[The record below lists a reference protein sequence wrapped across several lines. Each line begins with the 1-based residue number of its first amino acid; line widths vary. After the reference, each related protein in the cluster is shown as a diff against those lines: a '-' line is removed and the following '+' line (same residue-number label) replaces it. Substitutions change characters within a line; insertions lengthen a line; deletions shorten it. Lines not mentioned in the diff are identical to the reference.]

1 GYTGRGY
8 YGAYWD
14 HGSMRYNR
22 EVTNVNPT
30 VVRNVYQYRVPDRRQ
45 ERTSY
50 NGGRGGLDVRPS
62 APELAV
68 ARDPRT
74 PAVVEQV
81 QHARQASSN
90 RAQFASRDHARP
102 AALAVPAPLATTYHA
117 PSPRPPATALREVPR
132 SAPTGR
138 SAPV

>member
-1 GYTGRGY
+1 
-8 YGAYWD
+8 
-14 HGSMRYNR
+14 
-22 EVTNVNPT
+22 
-30 VVRNVYQYRVPDRRQ
+30 
-45 ERTSY
+45 
-50 NGGRGGLDVRPS
+50 
-62 APELAV
+62 ELAV

-117 PSPRPPATALREVPR
+117 PSPRPPAAALREVPR

-138 SAPV
+138 SAPVAHNEPRPSAPPNVPAAQPASRFDRSGNVPRSQQPEPRESRPGAP